1 MSDLEDP
8 ALLSVDTSTKQPAFS
23 VQLSVIS
30 EPSYSGTLCTAPEP
44 CLQLQPPRRRSDGD
58 LLRKRVLEWNMVLNG
73 KVSNVRL
80 RKDKEP
86 RNRINTRRSS
96 CPAKLG
102 STVPTVEE
110 MASDEDE
117 VDREMGEGEEV
128 MDRREFQNR

>member
-1 MSDLEDP
+1 
-8 ALLSVDTSTKQPAFS
+8 
-23 VQLSVIS
+23 
-30 EPSYSGTLCTAPEP
+30 
-44 CLQLQPPRRRSDGD
+44 
-58 LLRKRVLEWNMVLNG
+58 MVLNG

-86 RNRINTRRSS
+86 RDHINTRRSS

-102 STVPTVEE
+102 SAVPTREQVESE
-110 MASDEDE
+110 EDE

>member
-1 MSDLEDP
+1 
-8 ALLSVDTSTKQPAFS
+8 
-23 VQLSVIS
+23 
-30 EPSYSGTLCTAPEP
+30 
-44 CLQLQPPRRRSDGD
+44 
-58 LLRKRVLEWNMVLNG
+58 MVLNG

-86 RNRINTRRSS
+86 RDHINSRRSS

-110 MASDEDE
+110 MASDDDE